1 MPKPSALRRSVTLPA
16 LLLLML
22 AAVSCSRPGIDA
34 EVAMDYVEIATYEGV
49 SNGNSVF
56 TFRKVDD
63 SPLITLTSPVTF
75 DSDIAPGTRMLI
87 GYTNATNEPYASGPV
102 DLYMARRITQS
113 AAVTK
118 WEEIYNHWDIDPLWL
133 SSMWRSGDY
142 INLRVRL
149 TYTDQPRLF
158 ALVLEPRTADTEW
171 PSFYVAHIMAEASD
185 YHDREYYAS
194 FDISD
199 FRGRQG
205 VKGVRVAVND
215 TNIGKQIFTFP
226 F

>member
-1 MPKPSALRRSVTLPA
+1 MKKTSIVSRTGFLPA
-16 LLLLML
+16 LMLIIL

-34 EVAMDYVEIATYEGV
+34 DVAMDYAEIVTYEGMRD
-49 SNGNSVF
+49 GKSVF

-63 SPLITLTSPVTF
+63 SPLITLTSRQTF
-75 DSDIAPGTRMLI
+75 DEDIAPGTRMLI
-87 GYTNATNEPYASGPV
+87 GYTNSTNEPFVSGPV

-113 AAVTK
+113 AAVTT
-118 WEEIYNHWDIDPLWL
+118 WEDVYDLWDIDPVWL
-133 SSMWRSGDY
+133 NSMWRSGEY

-149 TYTDQPRLF
+149 TYTTEPRLF
-158 ALVLEPRTADTEW
+158 ALVLEPRTAQTEW
-171 PSFYVAHIMAEASD
+171 PTFYVAHVMTEYPD

-194 FDISD
+194 FDISE
-199 FRGRQG
+199 FRAKEGI
-205 VKGVRVAVND
+205 KGVRVVIND

>member
-1 MPKPSALRRSVTLPA
+1 MLKPSALSRVGKLTA
-16 LLLLML
+16 LMFVML
-22 AAVSCSRPGIDA
+22 AYASCSRPGIDA
-34 EVAMDYVEIATYEGV
+34 EVAMDYVEIVTYEGF

-63 SPLITLTSPVTF
+63 SPLITLTSPTALG
-75 DSDIAPGTRMLI
+75 DDIAPGSRMLI
-87 GYTNATNEPYASGPV
+87 GYTNATNDPFASGPI

-113 AAVTK
+113 TAVTK
-118 WEEIYNHWDIDPLWL
+118 WDDIYNHWDIDPVWL
-133 SSMWRSGDY
+133 SSIWRSGDY

-158 ALVLEPRTADTEW
+158 ALVLEPSTAETEW
-171 PSFYVAHIMAEASD
+171 PTFYLAHIMAESTD

-194 FDISD
+194 FSIRD
-199 FRGRQG
+199 FHNRQG
-205 VKGVRVAVND
+205 VKGVKVMIND
-215 TNIGKQIFTFP
+215 SNIGKQIFTFP